1 MKNLIRS
8 IHNEMKPDDPVDI
21 KYTTTVFIL
30 RKKYTEW
37 SDTVKHWDIDKIRA
51 FTLVLV
57 HYTPKFEGKLEG
69 MDEYNAI
76 KKGQNVVKL
85 LVMIR
90 NISHGQDETKHSI
103 MALVE
108 SDINMYTT
116 IQGPDQNIMEFLW
129 TFWLHK
135 KLYDQYLQEAVTVH
149 ATVNDV
155 ADATDDMKEQV
166 TMRAADK
173 YLVCLF
179 LHTYDNKR

>member
-1 MKNLIRS
+1 M
-8 IHNEMKPDDPVDI
+8 
-21 KYTTTVFIL
+21 
-30 RKKYTEW
+30 W
-37 SDTVKHWDIDKIRA
+37 SDKINHWNINETHA
-51 FTLVLV
+51 FALVLV
-57 HYTPKFEGKLEG
+57 HCMPKLEGKFEG
-69 MDEYNAI
+69 MDESDVI
-76 KKGQNVVKL
+76 KISQNVVKL
-85 LVMIR
+85 LAMTQ
-90 NISHGQDETKHSI
+90 NISLGQDETKHSI

-135 KLYDQYLQEAVTVH
+135 KLYDQYLQEAVTIH